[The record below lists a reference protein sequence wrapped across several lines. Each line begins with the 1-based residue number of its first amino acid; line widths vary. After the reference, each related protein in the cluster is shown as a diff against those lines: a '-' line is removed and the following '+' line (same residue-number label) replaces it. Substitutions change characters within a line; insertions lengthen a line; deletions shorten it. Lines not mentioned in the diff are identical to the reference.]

1 MDEGAQ
7 HSRRTMS
14 ARDIRPDER
23 RGEVIDILAAGLA
36 RIATAPTAAQE
47 LPRGPAA
54 ASKSTGGKAPDSAAT
69 CLEPSAPPRPDG
81 VAAHLRA
88 NRVRKEAM
96 RGVERRPDGE
106 RASAHDRL
114 GTAAADRPHD
124 PTHRADQE
132 TLRPVDQISRR

>member
-69 CLEPSAPPRPDG
+69 CLE
-81 VAAHLRA
+81 L
-88 NRVRKEAM
+88 
-96 RGVERRPDGE
+96 
-106 RASAHDRL
+106 
-114 GTAAADRPHD
+114 PHD
-124 PTHRADQE
+124 PGLSVPGGEPPESARCRR
-132 TLRPVDQISRR
+132 LR